1 MSVKVAAGSE
11 HYYAPEAKG
20 AQLAVSWLSLSPVK
34 LPLSAEFKHN
44 RVLNFFKAKSYKA

>member
-20 AQLAVSWLSLSPVK
+20 AQLAVSWLSLS
-34 LPLSAEFKHN
+34 S
-44 RVLNFFKAKSYKA
+44 KATTVGRIQA